1 VEKRFISGVSRT
13 QGTLFPESLDD
24 YISEENAIRVV
35 EAFIDELDLESLGF
49 DTGFSKMTGRP
60 GYHPATLLKLYVYGY
75 LNRIQSSRR
84 LEREAQRNVELMWLT
99 QRLSPDF
106 KTIADF
112 RKNYG
117 SAIQKVCKEFVVL
130 CRHLNLFADAVIA
143 VDGSKFKAVNSRDNN
158 YTVGKLRSRMERVE
172 EGIKSYLDQL
182 DAAERD
188 ERQYH
193 NHNVPHLQEK
203 LARLRERM
211 LELKAI
217 QAELE
222 RTDKTQISYTDPDSR
237 SMTSNGMVRTLV
249 GYNTQAAVDTKH
261 HLIVAHEVTTAG
273 SDRDQ
278 LFKISQLA
286 KQALETDQL
295 DVLADRG
302 YYSGLEIKACEDVGI
317 RTCVPKSETSGSK
330 ANGRYDKKHF
340 IYLADEDQYLC
351 PANEKLKRRM
361 HSVDKGKKIYRYWS
375 SNCVACHLK
384 SRCTPGKERRVSRW
398 EHEAILDQVQARL
411 EADPHSMR
419 TRKSTVEH
427 PFGTIKSWM
436 GSSHFLTRRLN
447 NVSTEMSLHVLAYNM
462 KRVINI
468 LGVPALLQAIKA

>member
-1 VEKRFISGVSRT
+1 MKRFITGVCRT
-13 QGTLFPESLDD
+13 QGTLFPEALDD
-24 YISEENAIRVV
+24 FISEENVIRVV
-35 EAFIDELDLESLGF
+35 EAFIDEQDLESLGF
-49 DTGFSKMTGRP
+49 DIGLSKMTGRP

-117 SAIQKVCKEFVVL
+117 SSIQKVCKEFVVL
-130 CRHLNLFADAVIA
+130 CRHMNLFADAVVA

-172 EGIKSYLDQL
+172 EGIRKYLDQL
-182 DAAERD
+182 DAADRD
-188 ERQYH
+188 ERQDY
-193 NHNVPHLQEK
+193 NHNVPYLQEK
-203 LARLRERM
+203 LSRLRERM
-211 LELKAI
+211 RELKAI
-217 QAELE
+217 QVELE
-222 RTDKTQISYTDPDSR
+222 KTNKTQISYTDPDSR
-237 SMTSNGMVRTLV
+237 SMTSNGMVRTVV

-261 HLIVAHEVTTAG
+261 HLIVAHEVTTSG

-286 KQALETDQL
+286 KDVLQTDQL

-302 YYSGLEIKACEDVGI
+302 YYSSLEIKACEDAGI
-317 RTCVPKSETSGSK
+317 RPHVPKTETSANN
-330 ANGRYDKKHF
+330 ANGKYDRKHF
-340 IYLADEDQYLC
+340 IYLPDEDQYLC
-351 PANEKLKRRM
+351 PGNEKLKRRVR
-361 HSVDKGKKIYRYWS
+361 STDRGRRIYRYWS
-375 SNCVACHLK
+375 SNCALCKLK
-384 SRCTPGKERRVSRW
+384 SLCTAGSERRVSRW
-398 EHEAILDQVQARL
+398 EYEDILDRVQARL
-411 EADPHSMR
+411 DANPHSMR

-436 GSSHFLTRRLN
+436 GSNHFLTRRLE

-468 LGVPALLQAIKA
+468 LGVPALLQAIRA